1 MNYLRL
7 FIVACMGMI
16 LFSCN
21 DDDEKRRQETLKAEK
36 QNDSILKI
44 ISGNWKFN
52 VPPATPKVREEVSGW
67 NEWQQ
72 FTNELSETPTGT
84 IGAYK
89 QKTKNLVNKAD
100 KLRENIPLLFDKP
113 QVRSRIGVLITK
125 IKSLYTYIN
134 LDVVQQDKAVKLIGE
149 ITNETI
155 SLQKQF
161 DEIIRLKEVPKER
174 GEEEMLR
181 ALDTLRMAN
190 PDMLPDAVKTK
201 PSNTRNT
208 TGTRGTITVSDVKRT
223 RLPLKKKPLKTTN

>member
-7 FIVACMGMI
+7 FIVLCIGMI
-16 LFSCN
+16 LSSCN
-21 DDDEKRRQETLKAEK
+21 DDDEKRMQETLKAEK
-36 QNDSILKI
+36 QTDSILKI
-44 ISGNWKFN
+44 ISGNWKFD
-52 VPPATPKVREEVSGW
+52 VPPAAPKVLAEVSGW

-72 FTNELSETPTGT
+72 FTNELSDTPTGT

-100 KLRENIPLLFDKP
+100 KLRENIPALFDKP
-113 QVRSRIGVLITK
+113 QVRSRIGVIITK

-134 LDVVQQDKAVKLIGE
+134 LDVVQQDKAVMLISE

-161 DEIIRLKEVPKER
+161 DEIIRLKEVPRES
-174 GEEEMLR
+174 GEEQMLR
-181 ALDTLRMAN
+181 ALDTMRMAD
-190 PDMLPDAVKTK
+190 PDRLPDAVKTK

-208 TGTRGTITVSDVKRT
+208 TGTGNISNTSTVKRA